1 MDMVYII
8 LPNNYSFVACGI
20 YACKHSKFNILGRG
34 GMGPRFPS
42 PGSAPETIRRVVK
55 RLDFADTHVLM
66 NYLDE
71 IRSFEGDLQGL
82 KKEIHVSLN
91 DMGKGLQKASDIKG
105 TLFNLH
111 VAILHLMERM
121 KKRPTLQ
128 AF

>member
-1 MDMVYII
+1 MQTFKVQ
-8 LPNNYSFVACGI
+8 YSG
-20 YACKHSKFNILGRG
+20 KG

-55 RLDFADTHVLM
+55 RLDFVDTHVLT
-66 NYLDE
+66 NYVDE
-71 IRSFEGDLQGL
+71 IRSLEGDLQGL

-111 VAILHLMERM
+111 VAISHLMERM
-121 KKRPTLQ
+121 KKRPTQQ